1 MTPRPEKTEAVREKL
16 RLPCIP
22 SSLPLDDKCP
32 RFGRS
37 FVVHGKARL
46 IRASPR
52 AHRPAPFS
60 SVAQSAGW
68 LPAWGP
74 GARSQPGPPPP
85 APRPWLLSR
94 SLPGPRPPGPPP
106 LAPTPL
112 PAQAPALVPSPS
124 PAHPRHPGPLPRPPG
139 PNSRSRPRPPS
150 QPRLLS
156 PVPSPHPRPQPP
168 DRRRSTQ
175 PGRAQLGLH
184 VRAPPCCGDTRL
196 AETRVS
202 QRPGFEEG
210 EKQEPPGR
218 PSASNQLF
226 CPTWGSPS
234 FLNPPLFHSPASR
247 GTANAPGSVLSAS
260 GQGGTSWASQPCEA
274 GAFYRG
280 GSRGMNGPWG
290 SPRGTRLPEYIFFTT
305 KLPLVADAELCHN
318 PRKESPIYVSIST
331 DTLEVSGKWRR
342 PREEAGRG
350 SVCQLQSLASR
361 KFPCFFWK
369 GLGSM
374 NSHPLLAH
382 FPITGAKAEFL
393 PRRRG
398 LKTEL

>member
-1 MTPRPEKTEAVREKL
+1 MSQIRAFFCSSWESTTNPCKPARTQTSSIQQRRTKRWLAPRVGPGRP
-16 RLPCIP
+16 LPARPPAPGP
-22 SSLPLDDKCP
+22 SALAPLSLP
-32 RFGRS
+32 
-37 FVVHGKARL
+37 AR
-46 IRASPR
+46 PQ
-52 AHRPAPFS
+52 AP
-60 SVAQSAGW
+60 W
-68 LPAWGP
+68 
-74 GARSQPGPPPP
+74 PP
-85 APRPWLLSR
+85 APRPDPAPR
-94 SLPGPRPPGPPP
+94 SGPRPRPQPQPRSPPP
-106 LAPTPL
+106 PRTPTPAPRPQLLVPAPAPL
-112 PAQAPALVPSPS
+112 PAQAA
-124 PAHPRHPGPLPRPPG
+124 
-139 PNSRSRPRPPS
+139 
-150 QPRLLS
+150 
-156 PVPSPHPRPQPP
+156 VPSPHPRPQPP

-247 GTANAPGSVLSAS
+247 GTADAPGSVLSAS
-260 GQGGTSWASQPCEA
+260 GQGGTSWASQPCEV